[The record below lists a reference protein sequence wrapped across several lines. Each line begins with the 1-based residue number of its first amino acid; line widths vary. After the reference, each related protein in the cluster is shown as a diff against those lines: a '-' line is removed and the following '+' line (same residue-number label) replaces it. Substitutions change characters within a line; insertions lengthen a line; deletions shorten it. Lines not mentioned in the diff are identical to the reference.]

1 MIKTVKQ
8 NPSGTIA
15 LDYPTTRNALSR
27 EMVAALI
34 EAFSDFHREKS
45 VRAVILTAKGAVF
58 CSGVDLKEWHTIA
71 KENEPFEQ
79 WQEVASELQEL
90 VEVMLRFPKPIIAS
104 IDGSVHGMGLALALA
119 SDLVV
124 ASPSSTFE
132 LSASKLGLISGLV
145 APLLAFRCGGGVAAK
160 LLLGGDSMDA
170 VEAYRVGVVHHIVA
184 SELTWAKAHELS
196 GKIAQCAPESIQMT
210 KRLLNEMIGESLL
223 THLVSGAAAMA
234 TACTTSAAIEGL
246 AAFSEKREPKFP

>member
-58 CSGVDLKEWHTIA
+58 CSGVDLKEWH
-71 KENEPFEQ
+71 
-79 WQEVASELQEL
+79 
-90 VEVMLRFPKPIIAS
+90 PKPIIAS

-170 VEAYRVGVVHHIVA
+170 VEAYRLGVVHHIVA
-184 SELTWAKAHELS
+184 SELTWAKAHEIS